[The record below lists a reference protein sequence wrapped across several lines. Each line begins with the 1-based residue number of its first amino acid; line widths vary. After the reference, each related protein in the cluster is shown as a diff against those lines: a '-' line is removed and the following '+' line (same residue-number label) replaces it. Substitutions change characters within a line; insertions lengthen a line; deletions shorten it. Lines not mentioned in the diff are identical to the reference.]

1 MWLAER
7 GAGAIPELHQPMT
20 TTPDGIGDRTGGV
33 TPRAVVIALLLLVA
47 VAVGAFYV
55 EIAWRRVYMFGAG
68 VPSMASVALLFLLTA
83 LMSTRWLRRAGLRR
97 RELLVIYGI
106 VLVGGP
112 LVSHGTLFWMIPK
125 CIAYYEG
132 ARINLLWQKVFLPIV
147 PPWFAPSDAVAV
159 ESFFEGHARVPWSL
173 WWLPLGVWGG
183 FMFCLFI
190 STFCLLVLLQRQW
203 ISSERLSFPIAQLPL
218 EMVRGAGADE
228 DRGAGR
234 LPGTWAFW
242 VGLGIAFTLTFMGTL
257 SSKVPA
263 IPSIPLYAVLMQRVP
278 VGPLAGLGDITVALW
293 PDQIAIAYLIP
304 KELAFSAWFFWVIR
318 VGLTVIAIAAGAT
331 PQSPEGWYESTFPAP
346 YFQGGGAAFALAI
359 WVLWIARHHLAR
371 VLRFAFRGARGDL
384 DTNEPMSYRLAVIG
398 FLVSFGLMV
407 YFCWA
412 AGCRLVFGV
421 VLIALIVGY
430 YVMWARLRAETG
442 LGFLPFPL
450 EIQNALTSPFGS
462 AIFRPKE
469 IITMISTRWAFFPG
483 FGESSEVI
491 AGNVLEA
498 FKIGDSGRVHPRRL
512 GWALVAGFLFSL
524 VVGCY
529 LVLTGIYHYGYSSLG
544 MGSAYGWPSWQ
555 TRNDGGRIF
564 EYLTNPGKA
573 DPSGAIAFGA
583 GAAVAVILGML
594 RLRFWWWPFHPIGY
608 VAANCWGMQEYW
620 GPFFIGW
627 LAKTLVIRYGGL
639 RLYRLTVPLAI
650 GFMIGP
656 SLNGGVWSII
666 ELFVKGRL

>member
-1 MWLAER
+1 MSTSSDR
-7 GAGAIPELHQPMT
+7 G
-20 TTPDGIGDRTGGV
+20 RGGV
-33 TPRAVVIALLLLVA
+33 TPRALVIAFILLIA
-47 VAVGAFYV
+47 VAVGALYV
-55 EIAWRRVYMFGAG
+55 EIAWRRVYMFGTG
-68 VPSMASVALLFLLTA
+68 VPSMASVSLLFVLTA
-83 LMSTRWLRRAGLRR
+83 LMTTRWLRRVGLTR
-97 RELLVIYGI
+97 RELLAIYAI

-125 CIAYYEG
+125 TIAYYEG
-132 ARINLLWQKVFLPIV
+132 ARVNTLWQKVFLPLI
-147 PPWFAPSDAVAV
+147 PSWFAPSDPAAV
-159 ESFFEGHARVPWSL
+159 EGFFEGHAAVPWAL
-173 WWLPLGVWGG
+173 WWVPLGVWAG

-190 STFCLLVLLQRQW
+190 ATFCLLVLLQRQW

-218 EMVRGAGADE
+218 EMVREAEPGE
-228 DRGAGR
+228 ERRSGR
-234 LPGTWAFW
+234 LPGAWTFW
-242 VGLGIAFTLTFMGTL
+242 VGLAIAFLLTFMSTL

-263 IPSIPLYAVLMQRVP
+263 IPAIPLSAVLMQWQR
-278 VGPLAGLGDITVALW
+278 VGPLAGLGDLYLTLY

-304 KELAFSAWFFWVIR
+304 KELAFSAWFFWLVR
-318 VGLTVIAIAAGAT
+318 VGLTVIAIGAGAT
-331 PQSPEGWYESTFPAP
+331 PQRPEDWYDSTFPAP

-371 VLRFAFRGARGDL
+371 VLRFAFRGRRADPGGAPSSL
-384 DTNEPMSYRLAVIG
+384 DANEPMGYRLAVIG
-398 FLVSFGLMV
+398 FLISFSLMV

-412 AGCRLVFGV
+412 AGCRVIFGI

-430 YVMWARLRAETG
+430 YLMWARLRAETG
-442 LGFLPFPL
+442 LGFLPFNL

-469 IITMISTRWAFFPG
+469 IVTLISTRWAYFPG

-491 AGNVLEA
+491 TGNALEA
-498 FKIGDSGRVHPRRL
+498 FKIGDASQVNPRRL
-512 GWALVAGFLFSL
+512 GWALIAGFAFSL

-529 LVLTGIYHYGYSSLG
+529 VVLTGIYHYGYSSLG

-564 EYLTNPGKA
+564 EYLTTPGPA

-583 GAAVAVILGML
+583 GAVVAVVLGIM

-608 VAANCWGMQEYW
+608 VAANCWGMQEYYM
-620 GPFFIGW
+620 PFFIGW
-627 LAKTLVIRYGGL
+627 LCKSLVVRYGGL
-639 RLYRLTVPLAI
+639 RLYRYTVPLAI

-656 SLNGGVWSII
+656 ALNGGLWSII

>member
-1 MWLAER
+1 MQSSSRREECRA
-7 GAGAIPELHQPMT
+7 A
-20 TTPDGIGDRTGGV
+20 GV
-33 TPRAVVIALLLLVA
+33 TPRALVIGFILLVA

-83 LMSTRWLRRAGLRR
+83 LMTTRWLRRAGLTR
-97 RELLVIYGI
+97 RELLVVYAM

-125 CIAYYEG
+125 TIAYYEG
-132 ARINLLWQKVFLPIV
+132 ARIHPLWAKAFLPLV
-147 PPWFAPSDAVAV
+147 PTWFAPSAPAAV

-173 WWLPLGVWGG
+173 WWVPLGAWMG
-183 FMFCLFI
+183 FYFCLFFA
-190 STFCLLVLLQRQW
+190 TFCLLVVIQRQW
-203 ISSERLSFPIAQLPL
+203 ISNERLSFPIAQLPL
-218 EMVRGAGADE
+218 QMVQDPRSPEEGK
-228 DRGAGR
+228 AGR
-234 LPGTWAFW
+234 LPSTWPFWLGLTAAF
-242 VGLGIAFTLTFMGTL
+242 LLTFMNTL

-263 IPSIPLYAVLMQRVP
+263 VPSLPLSRVLMQWQR
-278 VGPLAGLGDITVALW
+278 VGPLAGLGDIYLSLY

-304 KELAFSAWFFWVIR
+304 KELAFSAWFFWLVR

-331 PQSPEGWYESTFPAP
+331 PQRPEDWYQSSFPAP

-359 WVLWIARHHLAR
+359 WVLWIGRQHILR
-371 VLRFAFRGARGDL
+371 VLRSVIGRERMEDAK
-384 DTNEPMSYRLAVIG
+384 EPLGYRLAVFG
-398 FLVSFGLMV
+398 FILSFGAMV

-412 AGCRLVFGV
+412 AGSRVIFGL
-421 VLIALIVGY
+421 VLISLIVGY

-442 LGFLPFPL
+442 LGFLPFNL
-450 EIQNALTSPFGS
+450 EIQNALVSPFGS
-462 AIFRPKE
+462 SIFRPKE
-469 IITMISTRWAFFPG
+469 IITLISTRWAYFPG

-491 AGNVLEA
+491 TGNALEA
-498 FKIGDSGRVHPRRL
+498 FKIGDAGGVNNRRL
-512 GWALVAGFLFSL
+512 GWALIAAFVFSL

-529 LVLTGIYHYGYSSLG
+529 VVLTGIYHYGYSSLG

-564 EYLTNPGKA
+564 EYLTSPGKP
-573 DPSGAIAFGA
+573 DPSGVIAFGA

-594 RLRFWWWPFHPIGY
+594 RLRFWWWPFHPLGY
-608 VAANCWGMQEYW
+608 LAANCWGMQEYYM
-620 GPFFIGW
+620 PFLVGW
-627 LAKTLVIRYGGL
+627 LAKSLVVRYGGL
-639 RLYRLTVPLAI
+639 RLYRATIPIAV

-656 SLNGGVWSII
+656 ALNGGLWSII